1 LAKAACSSI
10 EKLPE
15 ADRIMIRS
23 LIAFCLSRRPLVMVA
38 FAAFLGIGYAAFTTL
53 NVEAYP
59 DPAPPIVEIIA
70 QFPGQS
76 PEEVERY
83 VTIPLEVAV
92 ASTPGLTFIRS
103 NTVFAL
109 GFIRLQF
116 EYGRDYNFVRQ
127 QVINR
132 LKDATLPAAV
142 TPVISPAGGISE
154 ILRYQLK
161 GPPGMDLIELK
172 TIQDWVV
179 ERKLRVVPGIADV
192 SVLGGKTKEYQSE
205 IDLDRMRAYGLTL
218 PQIINSISTSNA
230 NVGGRTIAVGE
241 QSVNVRGVGALGS
254 LNDIDHIVLSQQGG
268 LPVVLSDVARN
279 RIGFLPR
286 LGIAGRDS
294 QDDVIFGI
302 VLMQKLERTMDVVT
316 RVRAAVER
324 INSDGSL
331 PPGVKIEPFYDRG
344 DLVAITVNTVMHNM
358 LFGIAL
364 IFLIQWMFLGN
375 LRCAIIVAATIP
387 VALFLAVIIT
397 VLRGDSANLLSVG
410 AIDLGIIVDGTVIMV
425 ENVFRHLAHHTH
437 KAFSDSSSSYREKLQ
452 RILAAAIEVDKA
464 IFFSVMITI
473 AAFLP
478 LFTMQ
483 GVEGQI
489 FSPMARTYA
498 YALLGAVIATFTI
511 TPVLSSILLPDKVNE
526 VETFLVRHMR
536 SVYQRVLVLAVRN
549 AKPAAMIAG
558 AFLVIC
564 VGLGM
569 RLGTEFLP
577 KLEEGNMWIRALL
590 PPTVTLE
597 AGRDNV
603 NKMRNIIASYAPVK
617 TVVSEQ
623 GRGEDA
629 TDPDG
634 SFVAEF
640 FVPLKP
646 FSEWPEGLTKAML
659 VKQISN
665 RLESEFIG
673 VDFNFSQYI
682 QDNIEEAVSGVKGEN
697 SVKIFG
703 PDLAELERLS
713 KLVKDELS
721 KVSGVQDPGAFSLL
735 GQPNLL
741 IQVDRAKAARYGITV
756 SDMNTVVQAA
766 IGGQEVTRI
775 YEGEKNFP
783 LSVRLAPQYRN
794 DIDSIRAVPVALPN
808 ADPKAPTSYI
818 ALGDVAL
825 VRLETGAA
833 YIYRQNT
840 ERFIPIKYSVR
851 GRDLGSTVA
860 EAQERIAK
868 NVKLQAGYRLEWSG
882 EFGALVEAKKRL
894 AIIVPL
900 SLVLIMMLLYSLFNS
915 LRDSLLA
922 LAGIPFAVAG
932 GILGLYVAGLN
943 ASVSAAVGFIS
954 LFGVSAMDGILL
966 VSYIRRSMEEGL
978 SSEESIIGAAQT
990 RMRQI
995 FMTGFSACIGLVPAA
1010 FSTGIGS
1017 QVQQPLACVIVG
1029 GMLLSPIC
1037 SLLVIPI
1044 FARIFMPKVRHTAPE
1059 RAAEHP
1065 AE

>member
-1 LAKAACSSI
+1 ML
-10 EKLPE
+10 
-15 ADRIMIRS
+15 RS
-23 LIAFCLSRRPLVMVA
+23 LMSFCLSRRPLALVA
-38 FAAFLGIGYAAFTTL
+38 FIGFIAVGYVAFTAL

-59 DPAPPIVEIIA
+59 DPAPPIIEIIA
-70 QFPGQS
+70 QYPGQS

-83 VTIPLEVAV
+83 VTIPLEIAV
-92 ASTPGLTFIRS
+92 ASTPGLTYIRS

-109 GFIRLQF
+109 GFVRLQF

-127 QVINR
+127 QVTNR
-132 LKDATLPAAV
+132 LKDATLPPTV

-161 GPPGMDLIELK
+161 GPPGMDLIQLK

-179 ERKLRVVPGIADV
+179 ERKLRIVPGIADI
-192 SVLGGKTKEYQSE
+192 SPLGGKTKEYQVE
-205 IDLDRMRAYGLTL
+205 IDLDRMRSYGLTL
-218 PQIINSISTSNA
+218 PQIISAISTSNA

-254 LNDIDHIVLSQQGG
+254 ISDINNIVVSQQGG
-268 LPVVLSDVARN
+268 LPVVLSDIAHNQV
-279 RIGFLPR
+279 GFTPR
-286 LGIAGRDS
+286 LGIAARDN
-294 QDDVIFGI
+294 QDDILFGI

-324 INSDGSL
+324 INNDGSL
-331 PPGVKIEPFYDRG
+331 PPGVRIEPYYDRG
-344 DLVAITVNTVMHNM
+344 DLVAITVRTVLHNM

-364 IFLIQWMFLGN
+364 IFLIQWIFLGN
-375 LRCAIIVAATIP
+375 LRCALIVSATIP

-397 VLRGDSANLLSVG
+397 VMRGDSANLLSVG

-425 ENVFRHLAHHTH
+425 ENIFRNLAHHAARHPT
-437 KAFSDSSSSYREKLQ
+437 DSSRGDRLH
-452 RILAAAIEVDKA
+452 RILAAAVEVDKP
-464 IFFSVMITI
+464 IFFSVVITI

-489 FSPMARTYA
+489 FGPMARTYA
-498 YALLGAVIATFTI
+498 YALLGAVIATFTV
-511 TPVLSSILLPDKVNE
+511 TPVMASLLLPERVTE
-526 VETFLVRHMR
+526 VETFLVRHIR
-536 SVYQRVLVLAVRN
+536 SVYERVLVLAVKN
-549 AKPAAMIAG
+549 ARVAATIAL
-558 AFLVIC
+558 AFLILC
-564 VGLGM
+564 GALGM

-577 KLEEGNMWIRALL
+577 KLEEGNLWIRALL
-590 PPTVTLE
+590 PPTITLD
-597 AGRDNV
+597 AGRDTV
-603 NKMRNIIASYAPVK
+603 NKIRAVIASYPPVR

-634 SFVAEF
+634 AFVAEF

-646 FSEWPEGLTKAML
+646 FEEWPEGLTKPKL
-659 VKQISN
+659 VRELAT
-665 RLESEFIG
+665 RLENEFIG
-673 VDFNFSQYI
+673 IDFNFSQYI

-703 PDLAELERLS
+703 RDLGELERLS
-713 KLVKDELS
+713 KAVKEELA
-721 KVSGVQDPGAFSLL
+721 KVPGVTDPGAFNLL
-735 GQPNLL
+735 GQPNLV
-741 IQVDRAKAARYGITV
+741 IQVDRAKAARSGITV
-756 SDMNTVVQAA
+756 ADMNTVVQAA
-766 IGGQEVTRI
+766 IGGQEVTRV
-775 YEGEKNFP
+775 YEGEMNFA
-783 LSVRLAPQYRN
+783 LTVRLAPQYRDN
-794 DIDSIRAVPVALPN
+794 IDAIRSVPVALPN
-808 ADPKAPTSYI
+808 SDPKSPTAYI
-818 ALGDVAL
+818 ALGDVAE

-840 ERFIPIKYSVR
+840 ERFVPIKYSVR

-860 EAQERIAK
+860 DAQARIAK
-868 NVKLQAGYRLEWSG
+868 NVQLKEGYRLEWSG

-900 SLVLIMMLLYSLFNS
+900 SLLLIMMLLYSLFNS
-915 LRDSLLA
+915 VRDSLLA
-922 LAGIPFAVAG
+922 LAGIPFAACG
-932 GILGLYVAGLN
+932 GILGLYVFGLN
-943 ASVSAAVGFIS
+943 FSVSAAVGFIS

-966 VSYIRRSMEEGL
+966 VSYIRRRLDEGFGKD
-978 SSEESIIGAAQT
+978 EAIIGSAQA

-1010 FSTGIGS
+1010 ISTGIGS

-1037 SLLVIPI
+1037 SLLVIPTL
-1044 FARIFMPKVRHTAPE
+1044 ARLVMPTVRRTAPAD
-1059 RAAEHP
+1059 RAQAAEPGP

>member
-1 LAKAACSSI
+1 ML
-10 EKLPE
+10 
-15 ADRIMIRS
+15 RS
-23 LIAFCLSRRPLVMVA
+23 LMSFCLSRRPLAIVGFICFVA
-38 FAAFLGIGYAAFTTL
+38 VGYAAFTTL

-59 DPAPPIVEIIA
+59 DPAPPIIEIIA
-70 QFPGQS
+70 QYPGQS

-83 VTIPLEVAV
+83 VTIPLEIAV
-92 ASTPGLTFIRS
+92 ASTPGLTYIRS

-127 QVINR
+127 QVTNR
-132 LKDATLPAAV
+132 LKDATLPATV

-154 ILRYQLK
+154 ILRYQLR
-161 GPPGMDLIELK
+161 GPPGMDLIQLK

-179 ERKLRVVPGIADV
+179 ERKLRIVPGVADI
-192 SVLGGKTKEYQSE
+192 SPLGGKTKEYQVE

-218 PQIINSISTSNA
+218 PQVINAISTSNA
-230 NVGGRTIAVGE
+230 NVGGRTIAIGE
-241 QSVNVRGVGALGS
+241 QSVNVRGVGVLGS
-254 LNDIDHIVLSQQGG
+254 VSDINNIVVSQQGG
-268 LPVVLSDVARN
+268 LPVVLSDIARN
-279 RIGFLPR
+279 QIGYTPR
-286 LGIAGRDS
+286 LGIAARDN
-294 QDDVIFGI
+294 QDDILFGI

-316 RVRAAVER
+316 RVRAAIER
-324 INSDGSL
+324 INNDGSL
-331 PPGVKIEPFYDRG
+331 PPGVRIEPYYDRG
-344 DLVAITVNTVMHNM
+344 DLVAITVRTVMHNM

-364 IFLIQWMFLGN
+364 IFLIQWIFLGN
-375 LRCAIIVAATIP
+375 LRCALIVSATIP

-425 ENVFRHLAHHTH
+425 ENIFRHLAHHSARH
-437 KAFSDSSSSYREKLQ
+437 PNDASRGDRLH
-452 RILAAAIEVDKA
+452 RILAAAVEVDKP
-464 IFFSVMITI
+464 IFFSVVITI

-489 FSPMARTYA
+489 FGPMSRTYA
-498 YALLGAVIATFTI
+498 YALLGAVIATFTV
-511 TPVLSSILLPDKVNE
+511 TPVMASLLLPDRVTE
-526 VETFLVRHMR
+526 VETFLVRHIR
-536 SVYQRVLVLAVRN
+536 SVYERVLVLAVKN
-549 AKPAAMIAG
+549 ARIAAMVAL
-558 AFLVIC
+558 AFLVLC
-564 VGLGM
+564 GGLGM

-577 KLEEGNMWIRALL
+577 KLEEGNLWIRALL
-590 PPTVTLE
+590 PPTITLD
-597 AGRDNV
+597 AGRDTV
-603 NKMRNIIASYAPVK
+603 NKIRAVIASYPPVR

-646 FSEWPEGLTKAML
+646 FDEWPAGLTKPKL
-659 VKQISN
+659 VRELAT

-673 VDFNFSQYI
+673 IDFNFSQYI

-703 PDLAELERLS
+703 RDLGELERLS
-713 KLVKDELS
+713 KAVKEELS
-721 KVSGVQDPGAFSLL
+721 KVPGVTDPGAFNLL
-735 GQPNLL
+735 GQPNLV

-756 SDMNTVVQAA
+756 ADMNTVVQAA

-775 YEGEKNFP
+775 YEGEMNFA
-783 LSVRLAPQYRN
+783 LTVRLAPQYRDN
-794 DIDSIRAVPVALPN
+794 VDAIRSVPVALPN
-808 ADPKAPTSYI
+808 SDPKSPTAYI
-818 ALGDVAL
+818 ALGDVAE

-840 ERFIPIKYSVR
+840 ERFVPIKYSVR

-860 EAQERIAK
+860 DAQARIAK
-868 NVKLQAGYRLEWSG
+868 NVQLKEGYRLEWSG

-900 SLVLIMMLLYSLFNS
+900 SLLLIMMLLYSLFNS
-915 LRDSLLA
+915 VRDSLLA
-922 LAGIPFAVAG
+922 LAGIPFAACG
-932 GILGLYVAGLN
+932 GILGLYVFGLN
-943 ASVSAAVGFIS
+943 FSVSAAVGFIS

-966 VSYIRRSMEEGL
+966 VSYIRRRLDEGFGKD
-978 SSEESIIGAAQT
+978 EAIIGSAQA

-1037 SLLVIPI
+1037 SLLVIPTL
-1044 FARIFMPKVRHTAPE
+1044 ARLVMPTVRRTVPEGREHTPE
-1059 RAAEHP
+1059 PGLAE
-1065 AE
+1065 

>member
-1 LAKAACSSI
+1 ML
-10 EKLPE
+10 
-15 ADRIMIRS
+15 RS
-23 LIAFCLSRRPLVMVA
+23 LMSFCLSRRPLALVA
-38 FAAFLGIGYAAFTTL
+38 FAAFIAVGIAAFTVL

-59 DPAPPIVEIIA
+59 DPAPPIIEIIA
-70 QFPGQS
+70 QYPGQS

-83 VTIPLEVAV
+83 VTIPLEIAV
-92 ASTPGLTFIRS
+92 ASTPGLTYIRS

-127 QVINR
+127 QVTNR
-132 LKDATLPAAV
+132 LKDATLPSAV

-161 GPPGMDLIELK
+161 GPPGMDLIQLK

-179 ERKLRVVPGIADV
+179 ERKLRIVPGVADI
-192 SVLGGKTKEYQSE
+192 SPLGGKTKEYQVE

-218 PQIINSISTSNA
+218 PQIINAISTSNA

-254 LNDIDHIVLSQQGG
+254 ISDINNIVVSQQGG
-268 LPVVLSDVARN
+268 LPVVLSDIAHN
-279 RIGFLPR
+279 QIGFTPR
-286 LGIAGRDS
+286 LGIAGRDN
-294 QDDVIFGI
+294 QDDILFGI

-316 RVRAAVER
+316 RVRAAIER
-324 INSDGSL
+324 INTDGSL
-331 PPGVKIEPFYDRG
+331 PPGVKIEPYYDRG
-344 DLVAITVNTVMHNM
+344 DLVAITVRTVLHNM

-364 IFLIQWMFLGN
+364 IFLIQWVFLGN
-375 LRCAIIVAATIP
+375 LRCALIVSATIP

-425 ENVFRHLAHHTH
+425 ENIFRHLAHHT
-437 KAFSDSSSSYREKLQ
+437 ARSPVDASRSDRLH
-452 RILAAAIEVDKA
+452 RILAAAVEVDKP
-464 IFFSVMITI
+464 IFFSVVITI
-473 AAFLP
+473 AAFIP

-489 FSPMARTYA
+489 FGPMSRTYA
-498 YALLGAVIATFTI
+498 YALLGAVIATFTV
-511 TPVLSSILLPDKVNE
+511 TPVMSSLLLPERVTE
-526 VETFLVRHMR
+526 VETVIVRGIR
-536 SVYQRVLVLAVRN
+536 RIYEPVLILAVKN
-549 AKPAAMIAG
+549 ARIAAMIAA
-558 AFLVIC
+558 AFLVVC
-564 VGLGM
+564 GGLGM

-577 KLEEGNMWIRALL
+577 KLEEGNLWIRALL
-590 PPTVTLE
+590 PPTITLD
-597 AGRDNV
+597 AGRDTV
-603 NKMRNIIASYAPVK
+603 DRIRSVIASYPPVR

-646 FSEWPEGLTKAML
+646 FEEWPNGLTKPKL
-659 VKQISN
+659 VREMAK

-673 VDFNFSQYI
+673 IDFNFSQYI

-703 PDLAELERLS
+703 RDLAELERLS
-713 KLVKDELS
+713 KLVQDELA
-721 KVSGVQDPGAFSLL
+721 KVPGVADAGAFNLL
-735 GQPNLL
+735 GQPNLV

-766 IGGQEVTRI
+766 IGGQEVTRV
-775 YEGEKNFP
+775 YDGEMNFP
-783 LSVRLAPQYRN
+783 LTVRLAPQYRDN
-794 DIDSIRAVPVALPN
+794 IDAIRSVPVALPN
-808 ADPKAPTSYI
+808 SDPKSPTAYI
-818 ALGDVAL
+818 ALGDVAE

-840 ERFIPIKYSVR
+840 ERFVPIKYSVR

-860 EAQERIAK
+860 DAQRRIAK
-868 NVKLQAGYRLEWSG
+868 NVELKEGYRMEWSG

-894 AIIVPL
+894 AVIIPL
-900 SLVLIMMLLYSLFNS
+900 SLLLIMMLLYSLFNS
-915 LRDSLLA
+915 VRDSLLA
-922 LAGIPFAVAG
+922 LSGIPFAACG
-932 GILGLYVAGLN
+932 GILGLYFFGLN

-966 VSYIRRSMEEGL
+966 VSYIRRRLDEGFGKD
-978 SSEESIIGAAQT
+978 ESIIGAAKA

-1010 FSTGIGS
+1010 ISTGIGS

-1037 SLLVIPI
+1037 SLLVIPTL
-1044 FARIFMPKVRHTAPE
+1044 ARLAMPTVRRTAPARRSQAPE
-1059 RAAEHP
+1059 PGP